1 MDLLQ
6 GKVAT
11 FGRKRTIIQV
21 TKSMKGRKREMS
33 EDQKLTERT
42 CMLVCSFSVLNEG
55 KWAVGIIAC
64 GQR

>member
-1 MDLLQ
+1 
-6 GKVAT
+6 
-11 FGRKRTIIQV
+11 
-21 TKSMKGRKREMS
+21 MS

-42 CMLVCSFSVLNEG
+42 CMQVSSFSVLNEG